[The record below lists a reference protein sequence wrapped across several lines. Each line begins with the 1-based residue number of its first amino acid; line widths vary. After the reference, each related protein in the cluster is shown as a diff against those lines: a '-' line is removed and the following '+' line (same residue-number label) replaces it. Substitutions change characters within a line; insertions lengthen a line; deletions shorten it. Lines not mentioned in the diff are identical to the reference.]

1 MEMNHMA
8 KLQTIPNITFNT
20 ALLQPWGATWLSTV
34 SSTAGKTKNSNC
46 FDRKQAMDF
55 GKALDP
61 VVGNAIAQMLGGIP
75 VQAHLSQ
82 NALLPP
88 EPDCVEVG
96 DTRII
101 GGVRPQN
108 FDMAYRPDG
117 VRIAYD
123 SKTLNDADSIK
134 KNWQN
139 MINDIAAEATT
150 LHTRFRYALALF
162 LVVIPEQ
169 ALNASQAEGII
180 HTLERMNE
188 RFGVDEENHKAES
201 IALVVWDASTGIIS
215 NTIPNTNSSLRIEKY
230 AQRIEKVY
238 TSRYKGLPPH
248 N

>member
-1 MEMNHMA
+1 MA
-8 KLQTIPNITFNT
+8 KLQSISDIIFDKS
-20 ALLQPWGATWLSTV
+20 LLGAWGKVWLGTS
-34 SSTAGKTKNSNC
+34 SSTSGKAKKSNC

-61 VVGNAIAQMLGGIP
+61 IVGNALAHMLGGIP
-75 VQAHLSQ
+75 VMSPISQ

-88 EPDCVEVG
+88 NPDCIEVG

-108 FDMAYRPDG
+108 FDIAYRPDG

-123 SKTLNDADSIK
+123 SKTLNDENSIK

-162 LVVIPEQ
+162 LVVIPQQ
-169 ALNASQAEGII
+169 ALNPNQAEGII
-180 HTLERMNE
+180 RTLERMNE
-188 RFGVDEENHKAES
+188 RLGVEDENHKAES
-201 IALVVWDASTGIIS
+201 IALVVWDAATGGIS
-215 NTIPNTNSSLRIEKY
+215 DTFPDKCSSLRIEKY
-230 AQRIEKVY
+230 AKRIENVY
-238 TSRYKGLPPH
+238 MARYKGLPPH
-248 N
+248 QV

>member
-1 MEMNHMA
+1 MA
-8 KLQTIPNITFNT
+8 KLQNIPNITFT
-20 ALLQPWGATWLSTV
+20 PAFFQFWGTTWLSTV
-34 SSTAGKTKNSNC
+34 SSTPGKSKKANC

-75 VQAHLSQ
+75 VQTPSSQ

-88 EPDCVEVG
+88 AADCVEVG

-108 FDMAYRPDG
+108 FDMVYRPDG

-162 LVVIPEQ
+162 LVVVPEQ
-169 ALNASQAEGII
+169 ALNANQAEGLV

-201 IALVVWDASTGIIS
+201 IALVVWNASTGNIS
-215 NTIPNTNSSLRIEKY
+215 NTIPNTKSSLRIEKY
-230 AQRIEKVY
+230 AKRIEEVY
-238 TSRYKGLPPH
+238 KSRYKGLPPH

>member
-1 MEMNHMA
+1 MA
-8 KLQTIPNITFNT
+8 KLQSIPDITFNKS
-20 ALLQPWGATWLSTV
+20 LLQRWGNIWLGTEGSKPE
-34 SSTAGKTKNSNC
+34 KTKKTHC

-55 GKALDP
+55 GKELDP
-61 VVGNAIAQMLGGIP
+61 IIGNAIAQMLGDISVKAP
-75 VQAHLSQ
+75 LNQ

-88 EPDCVEVG
+88 DPDCVEVG

-123 SKTLNDADSIK
+123 SKTLNDAESIK

-139 MINDIAAEATT
+139 MINDVAAEATT

-169 ALNASQAEGII
+169 ALNTTQAEGII
-180 HTLERMNE
+180 RTLERMNE
-188 RFGVDEENHKAES
+188 RFSVEEENHKAES
-201 IALVVWDASTGIIS
+201 IALVVWDAETGNIS
-215 NTIPNTNSSLRIEKY
+215 KTIPDMNSSLRIEKY
-230 AQRIEKVY
+230 AKRIEEVY
-238 TSRYKGLPPH
+238 LSRYKGLPPH
-248 N
+248 QA

>member
-1 MEMNHMA
+1 MA
-8 KLQTIPNITFNT
+8 KLQAITGITFDK
-20 ALLQPWGATWLSTV
+20 ALLSKWGSVWLGTS
-34 SSTAGKTKNSNC
+34 SSTTGKTKKSNC

-61 VVGNAIAQMLGGIP
+61 IVGKALAHMLGGIP
-75 VQAHLSQ
+75 VEMPSSQ

-88 EPDCVEVG
+88 KSDCVEVG

-108 FDMAYRPDG
+108 FDIAYRPDG

-162 LVVIPEQ
+162 LVVIPQQ
-169 ALNASQAEGII
+169 ALNANQAEGII
-180 HTLERMNE
+180 RTLERMNE
-188 RFGVDEENHKAES
+188 RIGVDDENHKAES
-201 IALVVWDASTGIIS
+201 IALVVWDAATGDIS
-215 NTIPNTNSSLRIEKY
+215 DVLPDKSSSLRIEKY
-230 AQRIEKVY
+230 AKRIEDVY
-238 TSRYKGLPPH
+238 MARYKGLPPH
-248 N
+248 QV

>member
-1 MEMNHMA
+1 MA
-8 KLQTIPNITFNT
+8 RLQNIPNITFNT
-20 ALLQPWGATWLSTV
+20 ALLQPWGTTWLGNV
-34 SSTAGKTKNSNC
+34 SSTAGRTKNPNC

-61 VVGNAIAQMLGGIP
+61 VVGNAIAHMLGGIP
-75 VQAHLSQ
+75 VQAPLNQ

-88 EPDCVEVG
+88 APDCVEVG

-169 ALNASQAEGII
+169 ALNQNQAEGII

-201 IALVVWDASTGIIS
+201 IALVVWDATTGNIS
-215 NTIPNTNSSLRIEKY
+215 NTVPNMNSSLRIEKY

>member
-1 MEMNHMA
+1 MA
-8 KLQTIPNITFNT
+8 KLQTIPNITFTNT
-20 ALLQPWGATWLSTV
+20 MLQPWGKIWLGNI
-34 SSTAGKTKNSNC
+34 SSTPGKIKKPLC

-61 VVGNAIAQMLGGIP
+61 IVGEAIAHMLGGIP
-75 VQAHLSQ
+75 VVQPTSQ

-88 EPDCVEVG
+88 ASDCIEVG

-169 ALNASQAEGII
+169 ALNTNQAEGII

-201 IALVVWDASTGIIS
+201 IALVVWDTTTGNIS
-215 NTIPNTNSSLRIEKY
+215 DTIPNMNSSLRIENY

-238 TSRYKGLPPH
+238 SSRYKGLPPH

>member
-1 MEMNHMA
+1 
-8 KLQTIPNITFNT
+8 
-20 ALLQPWGATWLSTV
+20 
-34 SSTAGKTKNSNC
+34 
-46 FDRKQAMDF
+46 MDF

-61 VVGNAIAQMLGGIP
+61 IVGDAIAQMLGGIP
-75 VQAHLSQ
+75 VKAPLSQ

-88 EPDCVEVG
+88 VADCVEVG

-123 SKTLNDADSIK
+123 SKTLNDAKSIK

-169 ALNASQAEGII
+169 ALNDSQAEGII

-201 IALVVWDASTGIIS
+201 IALVVWDAVTGRIS
-215 NTIPNTNSSLRIEKY
+215 NTRILCNDHCTVLIYMNGHGIVFCDCLCLFSLFYLLIYFVGNGKIVRSRLFYIPDQHICNSSTGWYVRSDGIGVQVL
-230 AQRIEKVY
+230 
-238 TSRYKGLPPH
+238 
-248 N
+248 

>member
-1 MEMNHMA
+1 
-8 KLQTIPNITFNT
+8 
-20 ALLQPWGATWLSTV
+20 
-34 SSTAGKTKNSNC
+34 
-46 FDRKQAMDF
+46 
-55 GKALDP
+55 
-61 VVGNAIAQMLGGIP
+61 MLGGIP
-75 VQAHLSQ
+75 VKAPLSQ

-88 EPDCVEVG
+88 VADCVEVG

-123 SKTLNDADSIK
+123 SKTLNDAKSIK

-169 ALNASQAEGII
+169 ALNDSQAEGII

-201 IALVVWDASTGIIS
+201 IALVVWDAVTGRIS
-215 NTIPNTNSSLRIEKY
+215 NTIPDINSSLRIEKY
-230 AQRIEKVY
+230 AQRIEEVY

>member
-1 MEMNHMA
+1 MA
-8 KLQTIPNITFNT
+8 KLQSIPDIIFDNTLLESWGNI
-20 ALLQPWGATWLSTV
+20 WLGTD
-34 SSTAGKTKNSNC
+34 SSTPGKNKKANC

-61 VVGNAIAQMLGGIP
+61 IVGNAIAEMLGGIA
-75 VQAHLSQ
+75 VQAPSSS

-88 EPDCVEVG
+88 AADCVEIG

-169 ALNASQAEGII
+169 ALSTPQAEGII
-180 HTLERMNE
+180 RTLERMNE
-188 RFGVDEENHKAES
+188 RFGVEEENHKSES
-201 IALVVWDASTGIIS
+201 IALVVWDAETGVVIYYS
-215 NTIPNTNSSLRIEKY
+215 CNSSD
-230 AQRIEKVY
+230 
-238 TSRYKGLPPH
+238 
-248 N
+248 

>member
-1 MEMNHMA
+1 
-8 KLQTIPNITFNT
+8 
-20 ALLQPWGATWLSTV
+20 
-34 SSTAGKTKNSNC
+34 
-46 FDRKQAMDF
+46 MDF

-61 VVGNAIAQMLGGIP
+61 IVGNAIATMLGGIP
-75 VQAHLSQ
+75 VQPPVNA

-88 EPDCVEVG
+88 LPDCVEVG

-108 FDMAYRPDG
+108 FDLAYRPDG

-162 LVVIPEQ
+162 LVVIPKQ
-169 ALNASQAEGII
+169 ALNQNQAEGII
-180 HTLERMNE
+180 NTLERMNE
-188 RFGVDEENHKAES
+188 RFSVDSENHKAES
-201 IALVVWDASTGIIS
+201 IALVVWDATTGNIDPAWPS
-215 NTIPNTNSSLRIEKY
+215 QNSSLRIEKY
-230 AQRIEKVY
+230 AQRIQEAYK
-238 TSRYKGLPPH
+238 SRYKGLPPH
-248 N
+248 